1 MDYIK
6 NIEDAVKAFESETK
20 KLSNYT
26 NLLGTIKG
34 LIEAI
39 QSEKDILNKS
49 TEEIKKA
56 EEPILSSCKALSE
69 LCEKLK
75 QIIDKEQLDNKSIK
89 DELAAILNDYLDKE
103 TASREESVDIINKTA
118 VKMTSSV
125 AVSNKK
131 IIEAVNTETDRIK
144 KQIGSIFISVNESI
158 VKKVDSINENI
169 DARGMDVKNEFETFT
184 KKLEIQADK
193 QVGLQNSLDNL
204 SGVIDGNNKEIA
216 SIKMLCISAI
226 AVGIFNIIV
235 LFMLR

>member
-118 VKMTSSV
+118 VEMTSSV
-125 AVSNKK
+125 TENNQKILAVVNSRSNLL
-131 IIEAVNTETDRIK
+131 E
-144 KQIGSIFISVNESI
+144 KQISNASVEINEQI
-158 VKKVDSINENI
+158 VKNLALVNDKVDAI
-169 DARGMDVKNEFETFT
+169 DAAVKNNVDTFIKIFEN
-184 KKLEIQADK
+184 QADK
-193 QVGLQNSLDNL
+193 QAGLQHSLDDL
-204 SGVIDGNNKEIA
+204 SEVINGNNKEI
-216 SIKMLCISAI
+216 SFIKMLCISAI
-226 AVGIFNIIV
+226 AVGIFNVIV